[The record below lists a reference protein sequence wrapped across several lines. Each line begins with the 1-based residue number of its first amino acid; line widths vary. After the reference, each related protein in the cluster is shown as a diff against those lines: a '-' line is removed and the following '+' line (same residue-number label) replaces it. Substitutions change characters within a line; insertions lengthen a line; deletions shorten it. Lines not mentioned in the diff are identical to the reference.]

1 MLVTVLPH
9 SKVVYN
15 SKEEIKWPDVEC
27 NIGTFYLIKYD
38 FFFFFFSNVCFGMQS
53 AVNKQSL
60 LDEWTANV
68 TT

>member
-27 NIGTFYLIKYD
+27 NIGTFYLIKYE
-38 FFFFFFSNVCFGMQS
+38 FFFIFFFKCLFWYAECS
-53 AVNKQSL
+53 
-60 LDEWTANV
+60 E
-68 TT
+68 